1 MTEHRNISM
10 QKPLF
15 VDLDG
20 CLVRSDTLFE
30 CLVQM
35 VKGAPWLLLWLPLW
49 LLQGGKA
56 LLKKNIADRTTLDVS
71 ILPFTPQ
78 VLALIKTARAQGR
91 RVILA
96 TATHEK
102 LAHKVADHLGC
113 FDDVIATTD
122 EQNLRG
128 RSKLSAIQAYLGGS
142 GEFAYIGNDSSD
154 QAIWQSSS
162 EALIVNGNHRL
173 TEKVKRQGGT
183 SLGEHQ
189 GWIRPLLKGLR
200 PQQWVKNFLLFV
212 PLFFAHQYMDL
223 NSIFSA
229 LLGFIAFSFCASGTY
244 LLNDMFDIE
253 NDRKHPEKHKRPFAA
268 ATLPLQVGIAA
279 SGGFILAGLII
290 GLLLPLKFLIL
301 LVGYLVITC
310 AYSFRL
316 KRVIM
321 MDVVVLAGL
330 YTIRIIAGAEAIDV
344 PLSFWLLA
352 FSMFLFLS
360 LALVKRFSEVSKLHA
375 KGGETVNGRG
385 YVVDDRWVV
394 SQLGTASGLIS
405 VMIMA
410 LYVNSHNVVQL
421 YSNPRLIWLLC
432 PLFMY
437 WIGRIW
443 LLATRGEID
452 EDPVVFA
459 ARDRRTWLVGAAC
472 VSIVL
477 LAV

>member
-1 MTEHRNISM
+1 MTELRSISM
-10 QKPLF
+10 NPLF

-20 CLVRSDTLFE
+20 SLVRSDTFYE
-30 CLVQM
+30 SLVQLA
-35 VKGAPWLLLWLPLW
+35 KNSPWLMLLLPFW
-49 LLQGGKA
+49 LLRGGKA
-56 LLKKNIADRTTLDVS
+56 LLKKNVVDRTRLDVS
-71 ILPFTPQ
+71 VLPFSAE
-78 VLALIKTARAQGR
+78 VLELIESARSEGR

-102 LAHKVADHLGC
+102 LARQIAEHLGC
-113 FDDVIATTD
+113 FDDVLATTD
-122 EQNLRG
+122 ERNLRG
-128 RSKLSAIQAYLGGS
+128 REKLAAIQEYVGA
-142 GEFAYIGNDSSD
+142 GEQFGYVGNDATD
-154 QAIWQSSS
+154 QVIWQSSS
-162 EALIVNGNHRL
+162 EAVIVNGSRSL
-173 TEKVKRQGGT
+173 TSKVESNGGR
-183 SLGEHQ
+183 SLGERG
-189 GWIRPLLKGLR
+189 GWFKPLLKGLR
-200 PQQWVKNFLLFV
+200 PQQWVKNVLLFV
-212 PLFFAHQYMDL
+212 PLFFAHKYFDVDAL
-223 NSIFSA
+223 FSA
-229 LLGFIAFSFCASGTY
+229 FLGFIAFSFCASGTY

-268 ATLPLQVGIAA
+268 ATLPIQIGAA
-279 SGGFILAGLII
+279 ACVVLILAGVAIS
-290 GLLLPLKFLIL
+290 LLLPWKFALL
-301 LVGYLVITC
+301 LVGYLFITC

-330 YTIRIIAGAEAIDV
+330 YTIRIIAGSEAVSV

-360 LALVKRFSEVSKLHA
+360 LALVKRFSEVANLHA
-375 KGGETVNGRG
+375 SGGDTVNGRG
-385 YVVDDRWVV
+385 YAVEDRWVV

-410 LYVNSHNVVQL
+410 LYVNSHHVVKL
-421 YSNPRLIWLLC
+421 YSSPRLIWLLC
-432 PLFMY
+432 PIFMY

-459 ARDRRTWLVGAAC
+459 ARDRRTWLVGAVC